1 MERKSLL
8 DAAIVRIMKAK
19 KTMTHQALIT
29 ETIDVMKK
37 HFQPDVGMIKTRF
50 EQLIEQE
57 YMRRDDDEPNKY
69 VYVA

>member
-19 KTMTHQALIT
+19 KKLGHQALIT
-29 ETIDVMKK
+29 QVVDTMKK
-37 HFQPDVGMIKTRF
+37 HFHPDVGMIKSRF

-57 YMRRDDDEPNKY
+57 YMRRDDDERNVY

>member
-29 ETIDVMKK
+29 ETVDVMKK
-37 HFQPDVGMIKTRF
+37 HFQPDVGMIKSRF

-69 VYVA
+69 IYVA

>member
-19 KTMTHQALIT
+19 KTMTHQALVTATVDI
-29 ETIDVMKK
+29 MKK
-37 HFQPDVGMIKTRF
+37 HFTPDVGMIKTRF

-57 YMRRDDDEPNKY
+57 YMMRDEEEQGKY

>member
-19 KTMTHQALIT
+19 KKLGHQVLINEVVDT
-29 ETIDVMKK
+29 MKK
-37 HFQPDVGMIKTRF
+37 HFRPDVGMIKSRF

-57 YMRRDDDEPNKY
+57 YMRRDDDERNVY

>member
-19 KTMTHQALIT
+19 KTMTHQALIN

-69 VYVA
+69 LYVA